1 MTKKTQMML
10 VFIFAL
16 LCNVNAQLRDGLVAY
31 WPLDGISGETA
42 PDVVGG
48 YDMELTNMDD
58 SNVVEGKVGNA
69 FSFSSGDQTL
79 LSRTHEEGDELPINK
94 HESFTI
100 SFWAKVQGNGQND
113 LRVFSE
119 SNTGGNNTPLFNLGT
134 RNNGS
139 DGTVDVYIRGIGPTV
154 GHIFTEAE
162 PFDDEW
168 SHVVFVQEDLERKIY
183 VDGELDSLEIA
194 ARAEGDWDLN
204 ATSIGGIIRGSA
216 SHWVTGLIDE
226 VALWKR
232 ALSESE
238 VSDLNANGVPQAQVP
253 LIPDLIA
260 YWPFD
265 GDLADKVGN
274 NDGEAQGTDD
284 ISYDDGQFGQGID
297 LDGVDQFVQT
307 PVENE
312 ETFDFQD
319 ETGFSISAWYRV
331 DEFTKSWQALIA
343 KGEGNRWRIH
353 RRGGEGQ
360 LTGNGGSGDVPGAT
374 GDVNDGEIH
383 HLVLVSDPENEQVRF
398 YADGELVSEGGA
410 PAIQSNDNP
419 MMIGEN
425 PDARGRT
432 WGGLID
438 DVGVFNRPITDDEVA
453 LIYNGGNGNPL
464 MVGGV
469 IIPKPKVKLAGS
481 MSGFS
486 VELTDDENGSTVD
499 AAGVSATFDGAA
511 LEVTAAKADG
521 VTTFSYETT
530 GLLEAGTEHFVVLTV
545 KDTEGATHTI
555 EKSFKVKPYTV
566 VDAGSRA
573 GDSLKGESGIVAT
586 ITQIS
591 SGQNVGSLH
600 GNNTANAEKAFNG
613 WGNDP
618 ETEEAYLNEADPD
631 SFEGWSYYPVLV
643 PVVNFDQDG
652 GVQGNFN
659 SNNGYDD
666 EYIPNIPGWGD
677 STDGIVGEF
686 TALLEL
692 KKGAYKL
699 GVNSDDGFKATIGA
713 NFTDLLAQELGGFNG
728 GRGASD
734 TTFTIYVQEDGL
746 YPYRVLWYEGGGGAN
761 VELFSFV
768 DGEKVLIN
776 DPDVDGS
783 IKAYALD
790 GVTFEETTTDRVD
803 TGRAAVISLSPASG
817 DKLVKSGSIELV
829 AKNGSATTV
838 DQASA
843 VISLNGEA
851 VDAKVS
857 KDGDIVTISYAPD
870 GGLPVGAHTVSAS
883 FKESNGTERSASWS
897 FYVPG
902 VYSLV
907 GEVPSEAQG
916 FISVREYHGIGTT
929 AISTLMADAD
939 FPDNPNVNTVATYFE
954 WPQSGD
960 IEVNPAGNVRDNY
973 GWHLSGFIHP
983 PETGEYIFSVAT
995 DDNSQLWLS
1004 TDADPANAVQI
1015 TQESQWQGVRNFQP
1029 MSDETTSAPVLL
1041 EAGNVYFIEC
1051 FAKEGGGGDNMAVA
1065 WSLPSDEGMEAEAG
1079 ALPISGDYLSPYTS
1093 AIDPEPTPLLLG
1105 KSPEGASPIA
1115 AGGKIE
1121 LNFLNRGLD
1130 LTGVE
1135 VTVNGNAVSSKVS
1148 VDGKSSSIT
1157 ADLGDVS
1164 GKTDI
1169 SVTYNGVTEEWSYLA
1184 HEPLVDGEPNPILY
1198 FDFDYTENSAKT
1210 WDHVFGYSG
1219 AISNAEYSDDTPTG
1233 SGSSIDLTDNANGN
1247 VFVSDG
1253 AAALNIAAG
1262 IDEVSVSFWQKN
1274 SSTPSTSSFWAD
1286 PGRALQA
1293 HVPWSNGS
1301 IYWDTAGCCNG
1312 GTQRINAD
1320 ANDFGQDWTEWNHY
1334 VFIKS
1339 GSLKEIW
1346 INGELFLD
1354 GENTSPLP
1362 TNINK
1367 LWIGA
1372 GANGGNSLRGK
1383 MDDFAVF
1390 ASTLDE
1396 DQILSIYEGGTDLY
1410 PAKRD
1415 ISALDVEPEAPF
1427 EVPLLIDFA
1436 GDGANSAGSSPAP
1449 WVSINNLVQDQSFD
1463 LGAGVSIT
1471 ALDDGFNP
1479 NNPAQPGE
1487 GATYDGIS
1495 VPQEAR
1501 NDYLFKIADAAGTT
1515 ARMRIDG
1522 LPAGEYNVTVFEGRT
1537 TDVSQFAKIWSG
1549 DNEPATQNTGDFAKG
1564 SGTVRVSV
1572 AEGQSLWY
1580 KHLED
1585 GSGGVSGMIINAAP
1599 EILNIS
1605 VVRNADGTVT
1615 VTFDGT
1621 LQTAPTVNGPWS
1633 DVDAASP
1640 LTIPTSDAAAF
1651 GRAKK

>member
-1 MTKKTQMML
+1 MML
-10 VFIFAL
+10 VFLFAL
-16 LCNVNAQLRDGLVAY
+16 FCNVNAQLRDGLVAY
-31 WPLDGISGETA
+31 WPLDGISGEAA

-48 YDMELTNMDD
+48 YNMELTNMDD

-94 HESFTI
+94 HESFTV
-100 SFWAKVQGNGQND
+100 SFWAKIQGNGQND

-134 RNNGS
+134 KNNGS
-139 DGTVDVYIRGIGPTV
+139 DGTLDVYIRGIGPTV

-194 ARAEGDWDLN
+194 PRAEGDWDLN

-216 SHWVTGLIDE
+216 SHWVTGVIDE

-238 VSDLNANGVPQAQVP
+238 VSDLNANGVPQSQVP

-274 NDGEAQGTDD
+274 NDGEAQGTED
-284 ISYDDGQFGQGID
+284 ISYDDGQFGQGIA

-319 ETGFSISAWYRV
+319 GTGFSISAWYRV

-360 LTGNGGSGDVPGAT
+360 LTGNGGSGDVAGAT
-374 GDVNDGEIH
+374 GDINDGEIH
-383 HLVLVSDPENEQVRF
+383 HLVLVSDPENGEVHF
-398 YADGELVSEGGA
+398 YSDGELVSSGGA
-410 PAIQSNDNP
+410 PALQSNDNP

-438 DVGVFNRPITDDEVA
+438 DVGVFNRPITGDEVA
-453 LIYNGGNGNPL
+453 LIYNEGNGNPL

-469 IIPKPKVKLAGS
+469 IIPKPKTKLASS
-481 MSGFS
+481 MTGFS

-511 LEVTAAKADG
+511 LEVSATIADG
-521 VTTFSYETT
+521 VTTFSYETPA
-530 GLLEAGTEHFVVLTV
+530 LLEAGTEHFVVLTV

-573 GDSLKGESGIVAT
+573 GDSLKGESGIVAS

-591 SGQNVGSLH
+591 TGQNVGELH
-600 GNNTANAEKAFNG
+600 GNQIVNAEKQFNG

-618 ETEEAYLNEADPD
+618 DTEEAYLNEADPD

-692 KKGAYKL
+692 KKGVYKL

-713 NFTDLLAQELGGFNG
+713 NFTDMLAQELGSFNG
-728 GRGASD
+728 GRGAAD

-746 YPYRVLWYEGGGGAN
+746 YPYRVIWFEGGGGAN

-803 TGRAAVISLSPASG
+803 TGRAAVISMSPANG

-829 AKNGSATTV
+829 VKDGSATTV
-838 DQASA
+838 DQSSA
-843 VISLNGEA
+843 AISLNGEA

-857 KDGDIVTISYAPD
+857 KDGDTVIISYAPE
-870 GGLPVGAHTVSAS
+870 GGLPVGSHTVSAS

-1015 TQESQWQGVRNFQP
+1015 TNESQWQGVRNFQP
-1029 MSDETTSAPVLL
+1029 AGDETTSAPVLL

-1065 WSLPSDEGMEAEAG
+1065 WSLPSDEGADVEAG
-1079 ALPISGDYLSPYTS
+1079 ALPISGDYLSPFTS

-1105 KSPEGASPIA
+1105 KSPVGASPIA

-1130 LTGVE
+1130 LTGVA
-1135 VTVNGNAVSSKVS
+1135 VTVNGNAVSSSVA

-1274 SSTPSTSSFWAD
+1274 ASTPSTSSFWAD

-1354 GENTSPLP
+1354 GDNTSPLP

-1415 ISALDVEPEAPF
+1415 ISALDVAPEAPF

-1501 NDYLFKIADAAGTT
+1501 NDYLFKIADAAGTS

-1537 TDVSQFAKIWSG
+1537 TDVSQYAKIWAG
-1549 DNEPATQNTGDFAKG
+1549 DDEPATQNTGDFAKG
-1564 SGTVRVSV
+1564 SGTVRVTV

-1599 EILNIS
+1599 EIVNIS
-1605 VVRNADGTVT
+1605 VARNADGTVT

-1621 LQTAPTVNGPWS
+1621 LQTAPTVNGPWT

-1640 LTIPTSDAAAF
+1640 LTIPSSDAAAF

>member
-1 MTKKTQMML
+1 MTKKTHMML

-16 LCNVNAQLRDGLVAY
+16 FCNVNAQAQEAKELSEGLIGY
-31 WPLDGISGETA
+31 WPFDGGSSTAKDHSPNGNNGTVNGDPEYIEGHSGKAGDLAINFDGEDDSVTTEVSLLN
-42 PDVVGG
+42 DLE
-48 YDMELTNMDD
+48 ELTLSFWMNMPEQQTGGRKGLIGQNDAVEYGMISPTSMQYWTPAGNISVDFGPTTDD
-58 SNVVEGKVGNA
+58 WTHVAVVVSSEGFKVYAGGEIIGTT
-69 FSFSSGDQTL
+69 SGGGPVSSGDTFNMG
-79 LSRTHEEGDELPINK
+79 GD
-94 HESFTI
+94 
-100 SFWAKVQGNGQND
+100 G
-113 LRVFSE
+113 VFDA
-119 SNTGGNNTPLFNLGT
+119 TGNNFLG
-134 RNNGS
+134 S
-139 DGTVDVYIRGIGPTV
+139 LDDVAVY
-154 GHIFTEAE
+154 
-162 PFDDEW
+162 
-168 SHVVFVQEDLERKIY
+168 
-183 VDGELDSLEIA
+183 
-194 ARAEGDWDLN
+194 N
-204 ATSIGGIIRGSA
+204 
-216 SHWVTGLIDE
+216 
-226 VALWKR
+226 VAL
-232 ALSESE
+232 
-238 VSDLNANGVPQAQVP
+238 SDQDIADLASGAAVPILRQVP

-274 NDGEAQGTDD
+274 NDGEAQGTED
-284 ISYDDGQFGQGID
+284 ISYDDGQFGQGIA

-319 ETGFSISAWYRV
+319 GTGFSISAWYRV

-360 LTGNGGSGDVPGAT
+360 LTGNGGSGDVAGAT
-374 GDVNDGEIH
+374 GDINDGEIH
-383 HLVLVSDPENEQVRF
+383 HLVLVSDPENGEVHF
-398 YADGELVSEGGA
+398 YSDGELVSSGGA
-410 PAIQSNDNP
+410 PALQSNDNP

-438 DVGVFNRPITDDEVA
+438 DVGVFNRPITGDEVA
-453 LIYNGGNGNPL
+453 LIYNEGNGNPL

-469 IIPKPKVKLAGS
+469 IIPKPKTKLASS
-481 MSGFS
+481 MTGFS

-511 LEVTAAKADG
+511 LEVSATKADG
-521 VTTFSYETT
+521 VTTFSYETPA
-530 GLLEAGTEHFVVLTV
+530 LLEAGTEHFVVLTV

-573 GDSLKGESGIVAT
+573 GDSLKGESGIVAS

-591 SGQNVGSLH
+591 TGQNVGELH
-600 GNNTANAEKAFNG
+600 GNQIVNAEKQFNG

-618 ETEEAYLNEADPD
+618 DTEEAYLNEADPD

-692 KKGAYKL
+692 KKGVYKL

-713 NFTDLLAQELGGFNG
+713 NFTDMLAQELGSFNG
-728 GRGASD
+728 GRGAAD

-746 YPYRVLWYEGGGGAN
+746 YPYRVIWFEGGGGAN

-803 TGRAAVISLSPASG
+803 TGRAAVISMSPANG

-829 AKNGSATTV
+829 VKDGSATTV
-838 DQASA
+838 DQSSA
-843 VISLNGEA
+843 AISLNGEA

-857 KDGDIVTISYAPD
+857 KDGDTVIISYAPE
-870 GGLPVGAHTVSAS
+870 GGLPVGSHTVSAS

-1015 TQESQWQGVRNFQP
+1015 TNESQWQGVRNFQP

-1041 EAGNVYFIEC
+1041 EAGNTYFIEC

-1079 ALPISGDYLSPYTS
+1079 ALPISGDYLSPFTS

-1130 LTGVE
+1130 LTGVA
-1135 VTVNGNAVSSKVS
+1135 VTVNGNAVSSSVA

-1354 GENTSPLP
+1354 GDNTSPLP

-1415 ISALDVEPEAPF
+1415 ISALDVAPEAPF

-1501 NDYLFKIADAAGTT
+1501 NDYLFKIADAAGTS

-1537 TDVSQFAKIWSG
+1537 TDVSQYAKIWAG
-1549 DNEPATQNTGDFAKG
+1549 DDEPATQNTGDFAKG
-1564 SGTVRVSV
+1564 SGTVRVTV

-1599 EILNIS
+1599 EIVNIS
-1605 VVRNADGTVT
+1605 VARNADGTVT

-1621 LQTAPTVNGPWS
+1621 LQTAPTVNGPWT

-1640 LTIPTSDAAAF
+1640 LTIPSSDAAAF